1 MMAMFNFV
9 FWGNTNRQWMFAILY
24 LVGAF
29 FAGHLIVWICR
40 NVLRKIAKRTPP
52 KIDDLIID
60 AIEKP
65 LAMIVLLIG
74 IKLALRELT
83 LPKSYI
89 DFIGKAYIIL
99 IILNISWILSRFASA
114 TIEEYITPRVKLS
127 GRRVNTRLIPTM
139 KKTSQ
144 TIIWG
149 FGIVIALNNT
159 GYDVR
164 ALVAGLGIG
173 GLALA
178 LAAKDTVT
186 NFFGGFTIFADKPF
200 RIGDR
205 VRVSG
210 YDGHIV
216 AIGLRSFRLAT
227 FDGTEVVI
235 PNSVIIDN
243 VVENVTLSPF
253 YRVVLDLGLTYATTP
268 EQMKTALDILA
279 DIAKENPGVDDSQTK
294 ASFFG
299 YGDFS
304 LTIRYIYY
312 IDKVK
317 GGYYRTQSEVN
328 MAILERF
335 NASGLDFAFPTQSLY
350 IEGVKG
356 SVGVKKEN

>member
-1 MMAMFNFV
+1 MPYAKF
-9 FWGNTNRQWMFAILY
+9 
-24 LVGAF
+24 
-29 FAGHLIVWICR
+29 
-40 NVLRKIAKRTPP
+40 LRKNSIYR
-52 KIDDLIID
+52 
-60 AIEKP
+60 EKP
-65 LAMIVLLIG
+65 LAMIIMLIG

-83 LPKSYI
+83 MPASYVV
-89 DFIGKAYIIL
+89 FIGKAYIVL
-99 IILNISWILSRFASA
+99 IIINISWILSRFVSA
-114 TIEEYITPRVKLS
+114 LIDEYVTPRVKLS
-127 GRRVNTRLIPTM
+127 GKRVNTRLIPTM
-139 KKTSQ
+139 KKTAQ

-210 YDGHIV
+210 FDGHIV

-227 FDGTEVVI
+227 FDGNEVVI

-243 VVENVTLSPF
+243 VVENVTMSPH
-253 YRVVLDLGLTYATTP
+253 YRIILDLGLTYATSP
-268 EQMKTALDILA
+268 EQMKKALGILI
-279 DIAKENPGVDDSQTK
+279 DIAKEIPGVDENLTES
-294 ASFFG
+294 SFFG

-304 LTIRYIYY
+304 LIIRYVYF
-312 IDKVK
+312 IDKAK
-317 GGYYRTQSEVN
+317 GEYYRTQSEVN

-335 NASGLDFAFPTQSLY
+335 NAAGLDFAFPTQSLY
-350 IEGVKG
+350 IENMKG
-356 SVGVKKEN
+356 NVGIKKEN

>member
-1 MMAMFNFV
+1 MLNFV
-9 FWGNTNRQWMFAILY
+9 FLHNTDRQWLFAIMFL
-24 LVGAF
+24 LGAF
-29 FAGHLIVWICR
+29 VAGHLIVWISR
-40 NVLRKIAKRTPP
+40 NVFRKIAKRTSP

-74 IKLALRELT
+74 VKLALRQLY
-83 LPKSYI
+83 LPPNYVA
-89 DFIGKAYIIL
+89 FIGKAYIIL
-99 IILNISWILSRFASA
+99 IIINISWILSRFASA
-114 TIEEYITPRVKLS
+114 LIDEYVTPRVKLS
-127 GRRVNTRLIPTM
+127 GKRVNTRLIPTI

-164 ALVAGLGIG
+164 ALIAGLGIG

-210 YDGHIV
+210 FDGHVV
-216 AIGLRSFRLAT
+216 AIGLRSFRLET
-227 FDGTEVVI
+227 YDGTEVVI
-235 PNSVIIDN
+235 PNSVIIDS
-243 VVENVTLSPF
+243 VVENVTLSPH
-253 YRVVLDLGLTYATTP
+253 YRIILDLGLTYGTTP
-268 EQMKTALDILA
+268 EQMKTALDILL
-279 DIAKENPGVDDSQTK
+279 DIAKSNPGIDDSQTK

-304 LTIRYIYY
+304 LTVRYIYY
-312 IDKVK
+312 IDKVR

-335 NASGLDFAFPTQSLY
+335 NAAGLSFAFPTQSLY
-350 IEGVKG
+350 VENIQG
-356 SVGVKKEN
+356 SVGIKKEN